1 MPTIFKEVDFDVE
14 LDDFTD
20 EDLIDELE
28 RRGLGADT
36 VGDTT
41 STELIKEIY
50 AKRRLGQDYQKEL
63 NELIYNVVG
72 KIV

>member
-1 MPTIFKEVDFDVE
+1 MPTIYKEVDFDVE
-14 LDDFTD
+14 LNDFSD
-20 EDLIDELE
+20 EDLIDELD

-50 AKRRLGQDYQKEL
+50 AKRRLGKDFSAEL
-63 NELIYNVVG
+63 DELIYNVVG